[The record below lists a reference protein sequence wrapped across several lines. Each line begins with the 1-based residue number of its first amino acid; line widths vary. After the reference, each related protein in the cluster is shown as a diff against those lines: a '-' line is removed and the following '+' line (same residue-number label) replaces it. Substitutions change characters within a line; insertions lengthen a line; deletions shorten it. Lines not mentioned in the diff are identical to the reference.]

1 MPRVTGLKNP
11 IGDSLHSR
19 DANNFSRLSD
29 RVKFR
34 KA

>member
-19 DANNFSRLSD
+19 DAN
-29 RVKFR
+29 KFFP
-34 KA
+34 ALVIG